1 MKRITNLKTRWD
13 VLGEVYN
20 AVYRLQEIE
29 NILGDDYDLEHL
41 KELVEAD
48 KEGKIM
54 RQTWQC
60 DYCGEVFL
68 TKEEAAEHEKN
79 CGRNPGNKI
88 TDPTIF
94 RLAMILDGLPSI
106 IAAALYELR
115 DDLPHLICEAERAG
129 TNNCPY
135 MIYEQRY
142 RIIECLQKAQGIAS
156 RRKTLKTTK
165 LQDIEKHYPELLT
178 AILDTL
184 KRPAFN
190 EW

>member
-1 MKRITNLKTRWD
+1 MKRITRSRNWD
-13 VLGEVYN
+13 EDKLCWG
-20 AVYRLQEIE
+20 RLDTIE
-29 NILGDDYDLEHL
+29 NILGDDYDLERL

-79 CGRNPGNKI
+79 CGRNPENKI

-94 RLAMILDGLPSI
+94 RLAMILDRLPSI

-142 RIIECLQKAQGIAS
+142 RMIDCLQKAQGIAS

>member
-1 MKRITNLKTRWD
+1 
-13 VLGEVYN
+13 
-20 AVYRLQEIE
+20 
-29 NILGDDYDLEHL
+29 
-41 KELVEAD
+41 
-48 KEGKIM
+48 M

-60 DYCGEVFL
+60 DYCNKTFP
-68 TKEEAAEHEKN
+68 TKEEAIEHEKR
-79 CGRNPGNKI
+79 CGKNPENKI

-94 RLAMILDGLPSI
+94 RLSMILDGL
-106 IAAALYELR
+106 R
-115 DDLPHLICEAERAG
+115 DDLPFLICEVERAG

-142 RIIECLQKAQGIAS
+142 RMIDCLQKAQGIAS

>member
-1 MKRITNLKTRWD
+1 
-13 VLGEVYN
+13 
-20 AVYRLQEIE
+20 
-29 NILGDDYDLEHL
+29 
-41 KELVEAD
+41 
-48 KEGKIM
+48 M

-79 CGRNPGNKI
+79 CGRNPENKI

-94 RLAMILDGLPSI
+94 WLSMILDELPRV
-106 IAAALYELR
+106 AAIALYGLR
-115 DDLPHLICEAERAG
+115 DDLPFLIREVERAG
-129 TNNCPY
+129 KDNCPHT
-135 MIYEQRY
+135 IYEHRHMM
-142 RIIECLQKAQGIAS
+142 INCLQKAQEIANS
-156 RRKTLKTTK
+156 RKQLKTTK

-184 KRPAFN
+184 KRSAFN

>member
-1 MKRITNLKTRWD
+1 
-13 VLGEVYN
+13 
-20 AVYRLQEIE
+20 
-29 NILGDDYDLEHL
+29 
-41 KELVEAD
+41 
-48 KEGKIM
+48 M

-68 TKEEAAEHEKN
+68 TKEEAAKHEKN
-79 CGRNPGNKI
+79 CGRNPENKI
-88 TDPTIF
+88 TDLTIF

-106 IAAALYELR
+106 IAAALYELQ
-115 DDLPHLICEAERAG
+115 DDLPHLICEVERAG

>member
-1 MKRITNLKTRWD
+1 
-13 VLGEVYN
+13 
-20 AVYRLQEIE
+20 
-29 NILGDDYDLEHL
+29 
-41 KELVEAD
+41 
-48 KEGKIM
+48 M

-79 CGRNPGNKI
+79 CGRNPENKI

-135 MIYEQRY
+135 MIY
-142 RIIECLQKAQGIAS
+142 
-156 RRKTLKTTK
+156 
-165 LQDIEKHYPELLT
+165 
-178 AILDTL
+178 
-184 KRPAFN
+184 
-190 EW
+190 

>member
-1 MKRITNLKTRWD
+1 
-13 VLGEVYN
+13 
-20 AVYRLQEIE
+20 
-29 NILGDDYDLEHL
+29 
-41 KELVEAD
+41 
-48 KEGKIM
+48 M

-60 DYCGEVFL
+60 DYCNKTFP
-68 TKEEAAEHEKN
+68 TKEETVEHEKI
-79 CGRNPGNKI
+79 CGKNPENKI

-94 RLAMILDGLPSI
+94 RLSMILDELPWV
-106 IAAALYELR
+106 IATALYELR
-115 DDLPHLICEAERAG
+115 DDLPFLICEVERAG

-135 MIYEQRY
+135 TIYDHKCRMID
-142 RIIECLQKAQGIAS
+142 CLQKAQGIANS
-156 RRKTLKTTK
+156 RRPLKTTK